1 MDQNCCYRNCPY
13 LCCCCKKTVKAELFP
28 GPCSQDKVK
37 TLRKRGDAPIDI
49 QISAEVWRE
58 FNRYENPSVRMEMQN
73 AQAAQMDVIR
83 KNIEMQMNIVEKE

>member
-1 MDQNCCYRNCPY
+1 

-28 GPCSQDKVK
+28 GPCSRDKVRALHA
-37 TLRKRGDAPIDI
+37 TGDAPIGI

-83 KNIEMQMNIVEKE
+83 KNIEMQMNTVEKK